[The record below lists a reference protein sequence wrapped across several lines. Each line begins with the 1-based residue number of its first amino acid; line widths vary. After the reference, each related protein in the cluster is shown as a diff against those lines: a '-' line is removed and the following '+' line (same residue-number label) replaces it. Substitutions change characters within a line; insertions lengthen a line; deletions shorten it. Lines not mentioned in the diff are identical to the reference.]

1 MKIHFKRTNFGAA
14 LLAVFLCMMIQL
26 LILTGRDGGEL
37 HFESLFFFMNYLDGR
52 NFFAQVMDPF
62 RNDWGLYQAR
72 ELSYLFDVLDTRFV
86 AFLLKKHIVW
96 FHSLCSLLL
105 CGVMVFIQ
113 HYYTR
118 KFFPKIPGMLVTLIS
133 VFFVLSM
140 AVTGLNYF
148 RCAKYLTATGLWG
161 AFFAAYA
168 CCRWGNTRSR
178 VALILSLFL
187 MCLSDRQGFFFTAA
201 FCGTM
206 AVVMVWQSRCR
217 SLLVV
222 RRSRFVVLSAFAV
235 MVFGII
241 NNLYLTPALVKF
253 LNGYEVDF
261 AYQRDFQLSFASIRS
276 GFLFLMGN
284 GGNWFSSFTGDIR
297 IASLTGA
304 LLLGGLGIELY
315 CRYRK
320 CENSWLY
327 LSLLWLCA
335 LGAMLICGSAMAA
348 RHPMIML
355 ADVVYGTYAINFLVI
370 TLFLLTLT
378 AAGGKERF
386 RKVLL
391 TFVSAGILMRMGT
404 EYLGER
410 FAPEP
415 QSFKGYYSGQ
425 HVLKEALRDP
435 AFDEKRYII
444 PYRMEL
450 FLKFYREQVL
460 KKQ

>member
-14 LLAVFLCMMIQL
+14 LLAAFLCMVIQL
-26 LILTGRDGGEL
+26 LILAGRDGGEL

-52 NFFAQVMDPF
+52 NLFVQVMDPF
-62 RNDWGLYQAR
+62 RNDWGFYQAR
-72 ELSYLFDVLDTRFV
+72 ELSYLFDALDARFV

-105 CGVMVFIQ
+105 CGVMVFVQ

-140 AVTGLNYF
+140 SVTGLNYF

-161 AFFAAYA
+161 ALFAAYS
-168 CCRWGNTRSR
+168 CCRYDGWKSR
-178 VALILSLFL
+178 AAFIFSLLL

-206 AVVMVWQSRCR
+206 AVIMVWQSRCR
-217 SLLVV
+217 SLLAV
-222 RRSRFVVLSAFAV
+222 RRSRFVVLSSLGALF
-235 MVFGII
+235 FGII
-241 NNLYLTPALVKF
+241 NNLYLTPALVKA
-253 LNGYEVDF
+253 LNNYDVDF
-261 AYQRDFQLSFASIRS
+261 AYQRDFQLTFTSIKS
-276 GFLFLMGN
+276 GFLFLTGN
-284 GGNWFSSFTGDIR
+284 AGNWFSSFTGDIF
-297 IASLTGA
+297 ISALTGC
-304 LLLGGLGIELY
+304 LLLGGLAVELY
-315 CRYRK
+315 CRYRR
-320 CENSWLY
+320 CENSWFFLF
-327 LSLLWLCA
+327 LLWFCA
-335 LGAMLICGSAMAA
+335 LGAMLFCGSAMAA
-348 RHPMIML
+348 RHPLIML
-355 ADVVYGTYAINFLVI
+355 PDVVYGTYSINFLVI

-378 AAGGKERF
+378 AAGGRERF

-391 TFVSAGILMRMGT
+391 GIVSAGILLRIGT

-415 QSFKGYYSGQ
+415 QSFKGYHSGQ

-435 AFDEKRYII
+435 AFDEKRYLI

-450 FLKFYREQVL
+450 FLEFYRKNILTKE
-460 KKQ
+460 

>member
-14 LLAVFLCMMIQL
+14 LLAAFLCMVIQL

-52 NFFAQVMDPF
+52 SLCAQVMDPF
-62 RNDWGLYQAR
+62 RNDWKLYQAR
-72 ELSYLFDVLDTRFV
+72 ELSYLFDALDTHFV

-118 KFFPKIPGMLVTLIS
+118 KFFPRIPGMLVTLMS

-161 AFFAAYA
+161 ALFAAYA
-168 CCRWGNTRSR
+168 CCRYDGWKSR
-178 VALILSLFL
+178 TALICSLLL
-187 MCLSDRQGFFFTAA
+187 MALSDRQGFFFTAA

-206 AVVMVWQSRCR
+206 AVVMLWQSRCR
-217 SLLVV
+217 SLLAVT
-222 RRSRFVVLSAFAV
+222 RSRFVVLAAFAV

-241 NNLYLTPALVKF
+241 NNLYLTPALVKA
-253 LNGYEVDF
+253 LNSYEVDF
-261 AYQRDFQLSFASIRS
+261 AYQRDFQLSFASIKS
-276 GFLFLMGN
+276 GFLFLLGN

-297 IASLTGA
+297 IAALTGA
-304 LLLGGLGIELY
+304 LLLVGLGIELY

-320 CENSWLY
+320 CESSWCC
-327 LSLLWLCA
+327 LSLLWSCA
-335 LGAMLICGSAMAA
+335 LGAMVICGSAMTA
-348 RHPMIML
+348 RHPMIMQ
-355 ADVVYGTYAINFLVI
+355 ADVVYGTYAINFFVI

-378 AAGGKERF
+378 AAGGRERF

-391 TFVSAGILMRMGT
+391 ALVSAGIILRISM
-404 EYLGER
+404 EYAGER
-410 FAPEP
+410 FAPESH
-415 QSFKGYYSGQ
+415 SFKGYYSGQ

-435 AFDEKRYII
+435 EFDEKRYII

>member
-14 LLAVFLCMMIQL
+14 LLAAFLCMVIQL
-26 LILTGRDGGEL
+26 LILAGRDGGEL

-52 NFFAQVMDPF
+52 NLLVQVMDPF

-72 ELSYLFDVLDTRFV
+72 ELSYFFDALDAHFV

-96 FHSLCSLLL
+96 FHSVCSLLL

-118 KFFPKIPGMLVTLIS
+118 KFFPKVPGMLVTLIS

-148 RCAKYLTATGLWG
+148 RCAKYLTAAGLWG
-161 AFFAAYA
+161 ALFAAYA
-168 CCRWGNTRSR
+168 CCRYGSLKSR
-178 VALILSLFL
+178 AALIASLLL

-201 FCGTM
+201 LCGTM
-206 AVVMVWQSRCR
+206 AVIMLWQSRCR
-217 SLLVV
+217 WLLSI
-222 RRSRFVVLSAFAV
+222 RRSRFVVLAALGVTF
-235 MVFGII
+235 FGIL
-241 NNLYLTPALVKF
+241 NNLYITPALVRV
-253 LNGYEVDF
+253 LNNYEVNF
-261 AYQRDFQLSFASIRS
+261 AYQRDFQLSLGSFKS
-276 GFLFLMGN
+276 GFLFLTGN
-284 GGNWFSSFTGDIR
+284 GGNWFSSFTGDIN
-297 IASLTGA
+297 IAAVTGSL
-304 LLLGGLGIELY
+304 LICGLGVELY
-315 CRYRK
+315 YRFRK
-320 CENSWLY
+320 CEGSWPY
-327 LSLLWLCA
+327 LTLAWICA
-335 LGAMLICGSAMAA
+335 SGAMFICASAMAA
-348 RHPMIML
+348 RHDKLML
-355 ADVVYGTYAINFLVI
+355 PDVVYGTYAINFLVI

-391 TFVSAGILMRMGT
+391 CLVGIGIALRLGMAYMGD
-404 EYLGER
+404 R

-415 QSFKGYYSGQ
+415 QSFKGYHSGQ

-435 AFDEKRYII
+435 RFDEKRYLI

-450 FLKFYREQVL
+450 FLKFYRERVL
-460 KKQ
+460 TKQ